1 MSKIK
6 EIDEIAQ
13 YQADVILETLKEQV
27 EWAIADYD
35 LNGDDY
41 YNLRDYTVYQTVIK
55 LLEQVDLVDDEKSQY
70 ITTIDNDTIRPNSNK
85 RKFPRIGKNMNQIS
99 DKEWNEIVD
108 NYKQNT
114 IISG

>member
-1 MSKIK
+1 MKLIEINNMSKMN

-27 EWAIADYD
+27 EWSIADYASY
-35 LNGDDY
+35 GDDY

-55 LLEQVDLVDDEKSQY
+55 LLEQVDLVD
-70 ITTIDNDTIRPNSNK
+70 
-85 RKFPRIGKNMNQIS
+85 
-99 DKEWNEIVD
+99 VD

>member
-1 MSKIK
+1 MSKMN

-55 LLEQVDLVDDEKSQY
+55 LLEKQVDLVD
-70 ITTIDNDTIRPNSNK
+70 
-85 RKFPRIGKNMNQIS
+85 
-99 DKEWNEIVD
+99 VD

>member
-1 MSKIK
+1 MTKMKYVRSQLNLNNMSKMK

-27 EWAIADYD
+27 EWSIADYD

-55 LLEQVDLVDDEKSQY
+55 LLEQVDVVD
-70 ITTIDNDTIRPNSNK
+70 
-85 RKFPRIGKNMNQIS
+85 
-99 DKEWNEIVD
+99 VD
-108 NYKQNT
+108 YYKQNT
-114 IISG
+114 IANG

>member
-1 MSKIK
+1 MSKMN
-6 EIDEIAQ
+6 EIDELAQ

-27 EWAIADYD
+27 EWTIADYD
-35 LNGDDY
+35 LSGDDY

-55 LLEQVDLVDDEKSQY
+55 LLDQVGFQMLV
-70 ITTIDNDTIRPNSNK
+70 N
-85 RKFPRIGKNMNQIS
+85 
-99 DKEWNEIVD
+99 

>member
-1 MSKIK
+1 MN
-6 EIDEIAQ
+6 EINEIAQ

-41 YNLRDYTVYQTVIK
+41 YNLRDYIVYRTAVK
-55 LLEQVDLVDDEKSQY
+55 LLKHVATDKNIKEDVW
-70 ITTIDNDTIRPNSNK
+70 TNK
-85 RKFPRIGKNMNQIS
+85 
-99 DKEWNEIVD
+99 
-108 NYKQNT
+108 YKQNT

>member
-1 MSKIK
+1 VKLQLNLNNMSKMN

-55 LLEQVDLVDDEKSQY
+55 LLEQVDLVD
-70 ITTIDNDTIRPNSNK
+70 
-85 RKFPRIGKNMNQIS
+85 
-99 DKEWNEIVD
+99 VD

>member
-1 MSKIK
+1 MKIK

-27 EWAIADYD
+27 EWSIADYD

-41 YNLRDYTVYQTVIK
+41 YDLRDYTVYQTVIK
-55 LLEQVDLVDDEKSQY
+55 LLEQVRMFDEDY
-70 ITTIDNDTIRPNSNK
+70 
-85 RKFPRIGKNMNQIS
+85 
-99 DKEWNEIVD
+99 
-108 NYKQNT
+108 YKQNT

>member
-1 MSKIK
+1 MSKIN
-6 EIDEIAQ
+6 EINEIAQ

-41 YNLRDYTVYQTVIK
+41 YNLRDYTVYQTAIK
-55 LLEQVDLVDDEKSQY
+55 LLKQVDNAMPECIILD
-70 ITTIDNDTIRPNSNK
+70 
-85 RKFPRIGKNMNQIS
+85 
-99 DKEWNEIVD
+99 VD

>member
-1 MSKIK
+1 MSKMN

-13 YQADVILETLKEQV
+13 YQADIILETLQEQV

-35 LNGDDY
+35 LSGDDY

-55 LLEQVDLVDDEKSQY
+55 LLEQVNLV
-70 ITTIDNDTIRPNSNK
+70 
-85 RKFPRIGKNMNQIS
+85 G
-99 DKEWNEIVD
+99 VD

>member
-1 MSKIK
+1 MSKMRNIK
-6 EIDEIAQ
+6 LTDSDCTFVHYVLRMYARQ
-13 YQADVILETLKEQV
+13 TDVILETLKEQV
-27 EWAIADYD
+27 EWSIADYD

-55 LLEQVDLVDDEKSQY
+55 LLEQVDLVD
-70 ITTIDNDTIRPNSNK
+70 
-85 RKFPRIGKNMNQIS
+85 
-99 DKEWNEIVD
+99 VD

>member
-27 EWAIADYD
+27 EWSIADYD
-35 LNGDDY
+35 LSGDDY

-55 LLEQVDLVDDEKSQY
+55 LARG
-70 ITTIDNDTIRPNSNK
+70 I
-85 RKFPRIGKNMNQIS
+85 
-99 DKEWNEIVD
+99 NEEFD
-108 NYKQNT
+108 YYKLNT
-114 IISG
+114 IVFG

>member
-1 MSKIK
+1 MSKMN

-27 EWAIADYD
+27 EWSIADYD

-55 LLEQVDLVDDEKSQY
+55 LLEQVA
-70 ITTIDNDTIRPNSNK
+70 TID
-85 RKFPRIGKNMNQIS
+85 KF
-99 DKEWNEIVD
+99 DY
-108 NYKQNT
+108 YKQNT

>member
-1 MSKIK
+1 MSKIS

-35 LNGDDY
+35 LSGDDY
-41 YNLRDYTVYQTVIK
+41 YNLRDYTVYQTAIK
-55 LLEQVDLVDDEKSQY
+55 LLDKVDLVD
-70 ITTIDNDTIRPNSNK
+70 
-85 RKFPRIGKNMNQIS
+85 
-99 DKEWNEIVD
+99 VD